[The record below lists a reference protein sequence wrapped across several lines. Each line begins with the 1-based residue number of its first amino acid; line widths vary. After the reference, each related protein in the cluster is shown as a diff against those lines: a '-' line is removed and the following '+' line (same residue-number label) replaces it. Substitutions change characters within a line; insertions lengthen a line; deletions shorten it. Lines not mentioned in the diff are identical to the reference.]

1 MAVSTVS
8 MVLTRSKLAGH
19 VLTPRER
26 RLIKPRT
33 KLRVDDVLHKN
44 EAIFSSD
51 GNYRLMLHERGD
63 LILHTGPQKT
73 QIVWRTGTTYFG
85 SCRAIIREDGNLL
98 LLAQDGGTIWESRS
112 GGRGGTE
119 DSILTI
125 SNDGFLI
132 ISSEDAGGK
141 GEIKE
146 IWKSDQKINQDR
158 LEPGQTLT
166 DGQSLLSP
174 NGRIQLAFAN
184 EWYDKR
190 FPVLKDW
197 DKEIWSLRDTKS
209 TTMIMQNNGNL
220 VVFKDSETDSVV
232 WETDTGQGIP
242 SDAKLMVVD
251 EGAIVIKADGEIIWS
266 SHPDKVP
273 AVPPSPRSFPTPTPI
288 ASRMTPGMYLQS
300 GMSMLSQNGQFQATF
315 HADAVWT
322 IRRTTT
328 NKIVWKSPNSIAG
341 GHTLCLTYTG
351 NLLLFDAQGKVLWTT
366 KTNWDKNKVPY
377 KSGYSLV
384 LDDDGY
390 LFLQGLAVEN
400 YAWNGAAHLR
410 NPAKWSSS
418 IWLPAS
424 RGEIDRLQPGQALS
438 VDQSIGSYRNKE
450 QKKDLEFEFG
460 FTPRANFYIRSVHD
474 QKTTYFYT
482 GSEGQ
487 GASLLVFSNEGANII
502 DEQGQIM
509 WSFKI
514 VEPNGRS
521 YSERWLDDPPVI
533 GMTIYGCP
541 VIRWS
546 DHQFWCVLNLP
557 SGSTPEP

>member
-1 MAVSTVS
+1 
-8 MVLTRSKLAGH
+8 
-19 VLTPRER
+19 
-26 RLIKPRT
+26 
-33 KLRVDDVLHKN
+33 
-44 EAIFSSD
+44 
-51 GNYRLMLHERGD
+51 MLHERGD

-273 AVPPSPRSFPTPTPI
+273 AVPPSPRSVSFI
-288 ASRMTPGMYLQS
+288 S
-300 GMSMLSQNGQFQATF
+300 
-315 HADAVWT
+315 
-322 IRRTTT
+322 
-328 NKIVWKSPNSIAG
+328 
-341 GHTLCLTYTG
+341 
-351 NLLLFDAQGKVLWTT
+351 LF
-366 KTNWDKNKVPY
+366 
-377 KSGYSLV
+377 
-384 LDDDGY
+384 
-390 LFLQGLAVEN
+390 
-400 YAWNGAAHLR
+400 
-410 NPAKWSSS
+410 
-418 IWLPAS
+418 
-424 RGEIDRLQPGQALS
+424 
-438 VDQSIGSYRNKE
+438 
-450 QKKDLEFEFG
+450 
-460 FTPRANFYIRSVHD
+460 
-474 QKTTYFYT
+474 
-482 GSEGQ
+482 
-487 GASLLVFSNEGANII
+487 
-502 DEQGQIM
+502 
-509 WSFKI
+509 
-514 VEPNGRS
+514 
-521 YSERWLDDPPVI
+521 
-533 GMTIYGCP
+533 
-541 VIRWS
+541 
-546 DHQFWCVLNLP
+546 
-557 SGSTPEP
+557 